1 MILFTIIK
9 IMTLYDYEIIFCKG
23 HMKGGTCE
31 IHQTLFPLR
40 SQTEDGDLRKSKQ
53 NIFKENSML

>member
-1 MILFTIIK
+1 
-9 IMTLYDYEIIFCKG
+9 MTLYDYKIIFCKG

-40 SQTEDGDLRKSKQ
+40 SQIEDGDLRKSKQ
-53 NIFKENSML
+53 NIFKENSVLQ

>member
-1 MILFTIIK
+1 MIIK
-9 IMTLYDYEIIFCKG
+9 SFFGKG

-40 SQTEDGDLRKSKQ
+40 LHNEDGDLRKSKQ